1 MPLHELTCAAC
12 HVRYTILV
20 GMTAAADSPAC
31 PRCGAESGVRRISR
45 FAKGRIAADA
55 PADNPSDPASM
66 RAWADAVQRETG
78 ERLGDEFD
86 EYLEASESGEKT
98 GTE

>member
-12 HVRYTILV
+12 HARYTILV

-31 PRCGAESGVRRISR
+31 PRCGAEHGVRRISR
-45 FAKGRIAADA
+45 FARGHASADV
-55 PADNPSDPASM
+55 PSDNPSDPASM
-66 RAWADAVQRETG
+66 RAWADAVQSETG

-86 EYLEASESGEKT
+86 EYIDSAERGKEA